1 MELIEELILVA
12 VVFSTIL
19 NFDDLSSIICYFA
32 LVYLGLIYF
41 ALLRQKLGPRV
52 GDLPSLCIHASL
64 LHPGALMRCIFYL
77 H

>member
-1 MELIEELILVA
+1 MELVEELILVA

-19 NFDDLSSIICYFA
+19 NFDDLCSTICYFA
-32 LVYLGLIYF
+32 LVYLGIIYS
-41 ALLRQKLGPRV
+41 ALLRQRLGPRV

-64 LHPGALMRCIFYL
+64 LHLGALMRCIFYL